1 MHKILAALVVLTIAP
16 VSLAIAQKP
25 EAVPQSEVA
34 PRLLNL
40 PIRSVD
46 DQPIGVVTQAG
57 IGDGEAVLIG
67 EVEHPLGLGPE
78 LIAIT
83 ADMFVDKG
91 DHIQLT
97 LSADQIREKLTKG
110 QAVRHS
116 LWHSRAHIGK
126 AT

>member
-1 MHKILAALVVLTIAP
+1 MAAVVALSVAP
-16 VSLAIAQKP
+16 VSLAMAQDS
-25 EAVPQSEVA
+25 EAVPTSEVA

-67 EVEHPLGLGPE
+67 EVERPLGLGPE

-97 LSADQIREKLTKG
+97 LTSDQIREKL
-110 QAVRHS
+110 A
-116 LWHSRAHIGK
+116 K
-126 AT
+126 AKQ

>member
-1 MHKILAALVVLTIAP
+1 MHKMLAALVVLTIAP
-16 VSLAIAQKP
+16 VSLAIAQKL
-25 EAVPQSEVA
+25 EAVPRSEVA

-67 EVEHPLGLGPE
+67 EVERPLGLGPE

-83 ADMFVDKG
+83 ADMFVDRG

-97 LSADQIREKLTKG
+97 LTADQIREKL
-110 QAVRHS
+110 A
-116 LWHSRAHIGK
+116 K
-126 AT
+126 AKQ

>member
-1 MHKILAALVVLTIAP
+1 MRKILAAFVVLTIAP
-16 VSLAIAQKP
+16 VSLATAQKP

-46 DQPIGVVTQAG
+46 NQPIGVVTQAG

-67 EVEHPLGLGPE
+67 EVERPLGLGPE
-78 LIAIT
+78 LIVIT
-83 ADMFVDKG
+83 ADMFVDGG

-97 LSADQIREKLTKG
+97 LTADQILVCETIRLRDVHG
-110 QAVRHS
+110 VANG
-116 LWHSRAHIGK
+116 AHPVE
-126 AT
+126 

>member
-1 MHKILAALVVLTIAP
+1 MRKMILAAVVGLSIVP
-16 VSLAIAQKP
+16 VSVAIAQEP

-34 PRLLNL
+34 PQLLNL

-46 DQPIGVVTQAG
+46 NQPIGVVTQAG

-67 EVEHPLGLGPE
+67 EVERPLGLGPE

-83 ADMFVDKG
+83 ADMFVDRG

-97 LSADQIREKLTKG
+97 LTADQIREKL
-110 QAVRHS
+110 A
-116 LWHSRAHIGK
+116 K
-126 AT
+126 ANQ

>member
-1 MHKILAALVVLTIAP
+1 MQKILAALVALLIAP
-16 VSLAIAQKP
+16 VSLATAQKP
-25 EAVPQSEVA
+25 EAVSKSEIA

-67 EVEHPLGLGPE
+67 EVERPLGLGPE

-83 ADMFVDKG
+83 ADMFVDRG

-97 LSADQIREKLTKG
+97 LTADQIREKL
-110 QAVRHS
+110 A
-116 LWHSRAHIGK
+116 K
-126 AT
+126 AKQ

>member
-1 MHKILAALVVLTIAP
+1 MAAFVAFSIAP
-16 VSLAIAQKP
+16 GDLAHAQEP
-25 EAVPQSEVA
+25 EAVPKSEIA

-67 EVEHPLGLGPE
+67 EVERPLGLGPE
-78 LIAIT
+78 LIAIS
-83 ADMFVDKG
+83 ADMFVDRG

-97 LSADQIREKLTKG
+97 LTADQIREKL
-110 QAVRHS
+110 A
-116 LWHSRAHIGK
+116 K
-126 AT
+126 ANQ

>member
-1 MHKILAALVVLTIAP
+1 MHKMLAAIVVLAIAP
-16 VSLAIAQKP
+16 VGFAIAQGP

-67 EVEHPLGLGPE
+67 EVERPLGLGPE

-97 LSADQIREKLTKG
+97 LTADQIREKL
-110 QAVRHS
+110 A
-116 LWHSRAHIGK
+116 K
-126 AT
+126 AQQ

>member
-1 MHKILAALVVLTIAP
+1 MHKILAALVALTIAP
-16 VSLAIAQKP
+16 VSLAIAQGP
-25 EAVPQSEVA
+25 EAVPRSEVA

-67 EVEHPLGLGPE
+67 EVERPLGLGPE
-78 LIAIT
+78 LIAIS
-83 ADMFVDKG
+83 ADMFVDRG

-97 LSADQIREKLTKG
+97 LTADQIREKLA
-110 QAVRHS
+110 QA
-116 LWHSRAHIGK
+116 K
-126 AT
+126 Q

>member
-1 MHKILAALVVLTIAP
+1 MRKAVLAMVAALAITPTNGV
-16 VSLAIAQKP
+16 IAQEP
-25 EAVPQSEVA
+25 EAVPRSEVA

-67 EVEHPLGLGPE
+67 EVERPLGLGPE
-78 LIAIT
+78 LIALT
-83 ADMFVDKG
+83 ADMFVDRG

-97 LSADQIREKLTKG
+97 LTADQIREKL
-110 QAVRHS
+110 A
-116 LWHSRAHIGK
+116 K
-126 AT
+126 AKQ

>member
-1 MHKILAALVVLTIAP
+1 MHKVLSMFLALTIAL
-16 VSLAIAQKP
+16 VNLATAQEP
-25 EAVPQSEVA
+25 EGVPRSEVA

-57 IGDGEAVLIG
+57 IGDGEAVVIG
-67 EVEHPLGLGPE
+67 EVERPLGLGPE

-83 ADMFVDKG
+83 ADMFVDRG

-97 LSADQIREKLTKG
+97 LTADQIREKLA
-110 QAVRHS
+110 QA
-116 LWHSRAHIGK
+116 K
-126 AT
+126 Q

>member
-16 VSLAIAQKP
+16 VSLATAQKP
-25 EAVPQSEVA
+25 EAVPRSEVA

-46 DQPIGVVTQAG
+46 NQPIGVVTQAG

-67 EVEHPLGLGPE
+67 EVERPLGLGPE
-78 LIAIT
+78 LIALT
-83 ADMFVDKG
+83 ADMFVDRG

-97 LSADQIREKLTKG
+97 LTADQIREKL
-110 QAVRHS
+110 A
-116 LWHSRAHIGK
+116 K
-126 AT
+126 AKQ

>member
-1 MHKILAALVVLTIAP
+1 MHKILAALVALTIAP
-16 VSLAIAQKP
+16 VSLAIAQGP
-25 EAVPQSEVA
+25 EAVPQSEIA

-67 EVEHPLGLGPE
+67 EVERPLGLGPE

-97 LSADQIREKLTKG
+97 LTAEQIRENL
-110 QAVRHS
+110 A
-116 LWHSRAHIGK
+116 K
-126 AT
+126 AKQ